1 MRSRSASQAIVV
13 RPMAP
18 REVVDTLEGIEFE
31 RLPSGTAVARGVEV
45 GEGAFIGGGAT
56 LYPGVVL
63 GRDCVVLDGAV
74 LGRMPI
80 PNVTTTRP
88 VRTAFGEVVVGNG
101 SIVGANTVLYTDTR
115 FGSNVLVGDLT
126 SVREGCEVG
135 EGAILGR
142 GVMALYD
149 CSVGAFSR
157 VQDQVHLVGDMV
169 VEEHVFIGMGTVT
182 TNDNDVYL
190 ARFGHRGTDEP
201 QHGPTIRRFAM
212 IGAGSTILP
221 NLEIGEGAF
230 VAAGA
235 VVTKDV
241 PPWTVYAGVPAR
253 EVRAVPDEWRRKV
266 ERAAAARE
274 R

>member
-1 MRSRSASQAIVV
+1 M
-13 RPMAP
+13 PP
-18 REVVDTLEGIEFE
+18 RELVDTLKEIEFD
-31 RLPSGTAVARGVEV
+31 RLASGAAIAKGVDV
-45 GEGAFIGGGAT
+45 GETVFIGRGT
-56 LYPGVVL
+56 TVYPGVAL
-63 GRDCVVLDGAV
+63 GRNCVVMDGAV

-88 VRTAFGEVVVGNG
+88 VRTAFGKVELGEG
-101 SIVGANTVLYTDTR
+101 SIVGANAVLYTDTR
-115 FGSNVLVGDLT
+115 FGRNVLIGDLT
-126 SVREGCEVG
+126 SVREGCDVG

-149 CSVGAFSR
+149 CVIGAFTR
-157 VQDQVHLVGDMV
+157 VQDQVHLVGNMV

-190 ARFGHRGTDEP
+190 ARFGHRGTDAP
-201 QHGPTIRRFAM
+201 QRGPTIRRLAM

-253 EVRAVPDEWRRKV
+253 EVRAVPADWRSKV
-266 ERAAAARE
+266 ETAAAARE
-274 R
+274 P